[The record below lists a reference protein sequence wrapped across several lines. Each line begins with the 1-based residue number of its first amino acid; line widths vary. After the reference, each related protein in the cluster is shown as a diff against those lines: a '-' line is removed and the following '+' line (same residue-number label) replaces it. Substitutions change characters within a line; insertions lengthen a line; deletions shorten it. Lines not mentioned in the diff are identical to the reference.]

1 MLCIIAKRLVDYRN
15 YGSLIVVCKSTL
27 PLAMMR
33 WNSIGIAVAGE
44 ALTSDPVVVLGMV
57 GPPTQQRYDGVDS

>member
-1 MLCIIAKRLVDYRN
+1 MAWRLVGYRN
-15 YGSLIVVCKSTL
+15 YAAFYKSTL

-33 WNSIGIAVAGE
+33 WNSSGIAVAGE

-57 GPPTQQRYDGVDS
+57 DPPTQQRYDGVDS